1 MSTLITDGSRTYA
14 AQAAGVARPRDARE
28 VRDVLARARRAGT
41 GVCIRGGG
49 WNQGGL
55 NLADGAV
62 QIDTGALDRILD
74 IDVAARTARVQA
86 GVTWDALREALDPL
100 GLSPRVTQSYGVF
113 TVGGSV
119 SINAHGRN
127 IDTGVLAATVV
138 SLRVMLADGEI
149 VAADRERD
157 ADVFRL
163 VLGGLGLVGVLLDVT
178 IELTGNHEYRKSR
191 VAVMPTGEYPRTLR
205 EVTASATAEP
215 ADSPV
220 HFHYAR
226 LAVTP
231 SELWEKLLCVDYR
244 LTPGGR
250 SREPVRSE
258 PLGRLDLL
266 KQRGLFLGCTYSSW
280 MRERR
285 FGWEVQHR
293 ARMETV
299 RRNNVAKESIQALSI
314 PRKRSGYWLQEFFL
328 PAHRVTEFL
337 DAGREV
343 LRAERFQLLNTT
355 MRFVPRNTDA
365 FLSYATED
373 RVAAVVYFRQPLD
386 EASVARTVHVM
397 RALLDRA
404 LAVGGTYYLSYH
416 RYATPGQLRA
426 AYPAVDDFFRY
437 KAKLDPEFT
446 FRNQFWSQY
455 ADTDGDF
462 ARTTPDDHAQ
472 DAR

>member
-14 AQAAGVARPRDARE
+14 ASAAALARPRDAGE
-28 VRDVLARARRAGT
+28 VRDVLARARRSGT
-41 GVCIRGGG
+41 PVCISGGG
-49 WNQGGL
+49 YNQGGL

-62 QIDTGALDRILD
+62 QIGTEGLDRILD

-138 SLRVMLADGEI
+138 SLRVVLADGE
-149 VAADRERD
+149 VVDADRDRD
-157 ADVFRL
+157 PDVFRL

-178 IELTGNHEYRKSR
+178 IELTENHEYRKSR
-191 VAVMPTGEYPRTLR
+191 VAVMPTEEYPRCLAD
-205 EVTASATAEP
+205 VTS
-215 ADSPV
+215 DKGV

-244 LTPGGR
+244 VIPGGR
-250 SREPVRSE
+250 SSEAVRSE
-258 PLGRLDLL
+258 PLSRADLL
-266 KQRGLFLGCTYSSW
+266 KQRGLFLGCTYSAW
-280 MRERR
+280 MREHR

-299 RRNNVAKESIQALSI
+299 RRNNVAKESIQALRI

-328 PAHRVTEFL
+328 PAARITEFL

-343 LRAERFQLLNTT
+343 LRAESFQLLNTT

-365 FLSYATED
+365 FLSYAAED

-386 EASVARTVHVM
+386 GAAIARTVRVM
-397 RALLDRA
+397 RRLLDCA
-404 LAVGGTYYLSYH
+404 LGAGGTYYLSYH
-416 RYATPGQLRA
+416 RYASGEQLRR
-426 AYPAVDDFFRY
+426 AYPAIDDFFRY
-437 KAKLDPEFT
+437 KRKLDPDGT
-446 FRNQFWSQY
+446 FSNQFWTQY
-455 ADTDGDF
+455 AGEDGDA
-462 ARTTPDDHAQ
+462 ARSAPA
-472 DAR
+472 AR

>member
-14 AQAAGVARPRDARE
+14 AEAAAVVRPRDAGE
-28 VRDVLARARRAGT
+28 VGDVLGRARRART
-41 GVCIRGGG
+41 PVCVRGGG

-55 NLADGAV
+55 GLADGAV
-62 QIDTGALDRILD
+62 QIGTGGLDRILD

-86 GVTWDALREALDPL
+86 GVTWDRLREALDPL

-138 SLRVMLADGEI
+138 SLRVMLADGE
-149 VAADRERD
+149 VVDADRERD
-157 ADVFRL
+157 GDVFRL
-163 VLGGLGLVGVLLDVT
+163 VLGGLGLIGVLLDVT
-178 IELTGNHEYRKSR
+178 IELTANDEYRKSR
-191 VAVMPTGEYPRTLR
+191 VAVMPTAEYPRVLR
-205 EVTASATAEP
+205 EVTADPE
-215 ADSPV
+215 V

-244 LTPGGR
+244 VTPGGG
-250 SREPVRSE
+250 SGEPVRSE

-266 KQRGLFLGCTYSSW
+266 KQRGLFLGCTYSAW
-280 MRERR
+280 MREHR

-299 RRNNVAKESIQALSI
+299 RRNNVAKESIQALQI

-328 PAHRVTEFL
+328 PVGQLTAFL
-337 DAGREV
+337 DAGRAV
-343 LRAERFQLLNTT
+343 LREEDFQLLNTT
-355 MRFVPRNTDA
+355 LRFVPRNTDA
-365 FLSYATED
+365 FLSYATGD
-373 RVAAVVYFRQPLD
+373 RVSAVVYFRQPLR
-386 EASVARTVHVM
+386 EAAIARTTRVM
-397 RALLDRA
+397 RRLLEAA

-416 RYATPGQLRA
+416 RYATAEQLLR
-426 AYPAVDDFFRY
+426 AYPAMADFFRY
-437 KAKLDPEFT
+437 KHKLDPGGLFQ
-446 FRNQFWSQY
+446 NQFAAHY
-455 ADTDGDF
+455 RELD
-462 ARTTPDDHAQ
+462 PEHAS
-472 DAR
+472 